1 MFCYNLPHLLYLS
14 VSPIII
20 FVGLFLLILSRR
32 GTGKTDLMIYKYT
45 FRPNLSLHMR
55 WGKSPI
61 GRNAYKELEQ
71 HSRNLLIDLR
81 DSGYKTVKFTSH
93 LIRKGS
99 ENKLREFLSTENM
112 SIVQLNY
119 IQTPLLHYA
128 IIQLEMLTT
137 RKRKIKINKVS
148 GKIIIKLND

>member
-1 MFCYNLPHLLYLS
+1 MFCYNLPQLLYLS
-14 VSPIII
+14 VSSIVI

-32 GTGKTDLMIYKYT
+32 GTGKTDVMIYKYT

-55 WGKSPI
+55 WGKSPT

-128 IIQLEMLTT
+128 IIQMEMLTT
-137 RKRKIKINKVS
+137 RKRKIKINNVS